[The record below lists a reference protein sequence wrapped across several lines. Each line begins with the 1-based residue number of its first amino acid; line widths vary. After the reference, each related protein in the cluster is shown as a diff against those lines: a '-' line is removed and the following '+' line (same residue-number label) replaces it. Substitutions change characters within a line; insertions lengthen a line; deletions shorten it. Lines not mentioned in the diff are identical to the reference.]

1 MKNSK
6 GKLHPRSKHN
16 ELYDFKELVNH
27 VSELQGYI
35 IKNPLGID
43 TIDFSNYS
51 AVKCLNKAIL
61 AKDYQINSW
70 DIPQQNLCP
79 PIPGRADYIHYLN
92 DLLQEKE
99 YEKPSEITSISILD
113 IGTGASMIYPLIGC
127 REYNWSFLA
136 SDISKASLDN
146 AQKIIN
152 ANPNLAVK
160 VQLKVQSNSNHILK
174 GIITLNHYFDAVM
187 CNPPFFNSK
196 EQYNSQANRKNA
208 NLGNKKN
215 IENRNFSG
223 SSNELYCPGG
233 ERRFIE
239 NYIYESR
246 HYAKQVGW
254 FTTLVSNKDNLFFL
268 KSLLKRLKVDSSQI
282 IPMQQGN
289 KVSRILAWRF

>member
-16 ELYDFKELVNH
+16 ELYDFKQLADH

-61 AKDYQINSW
+61 AKDYKINNW
-70 DIPQQNLCP
+70 DIPKQNLCP
-79 PIPGRADYIHYLN
+79 PIPGRADYIHYLS
-92 DLLQEKE
+92 DLLQKKQ
-99 YEKPSEITSISILD
+99 YEKPSKITSISILD
-113 IGTGASMIYPLIGC
+113 IGTGASIIYPLIGC

-152 ANPNLAVK
+152 ANPNLAEK
-160 VQLKVQSNSNHILK
+160 VQLKVQSNPNHILK

-196 EQYNSQANRKNA
+196 EQYDSQANRKNA

-223 SSNELYCPGG
+223 SSNELYCQGG
-233 ERRFIE
+233 EKRFIE

-268 KSLLKRLKVDSSQI
+268 KSLLKRLKVDSYQI